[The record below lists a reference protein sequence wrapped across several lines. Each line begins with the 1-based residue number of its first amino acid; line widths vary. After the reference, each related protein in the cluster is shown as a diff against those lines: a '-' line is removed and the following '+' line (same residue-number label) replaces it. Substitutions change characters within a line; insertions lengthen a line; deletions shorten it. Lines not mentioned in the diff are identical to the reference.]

1 MHLYLHF
8 LYKELFDVGCRYLY
22 CFSSCVF
29 LTFKALKVANKRA
42 VWCENRQALLPLFA
56 DKFLSL

>member
-8 LYKELFDVGCRYLY
+8 LYKELFYVGCRYLY
-22 CFSSCVF
+22 SFSSCVF

-42 VWCENRQALLPLFA
+42 VWCENRRV
-56 DKFLSL
+56 